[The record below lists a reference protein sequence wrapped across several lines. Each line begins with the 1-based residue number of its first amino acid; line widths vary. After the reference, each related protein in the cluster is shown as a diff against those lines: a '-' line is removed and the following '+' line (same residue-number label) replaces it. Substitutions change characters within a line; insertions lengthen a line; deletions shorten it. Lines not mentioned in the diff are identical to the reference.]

1 MWGWVC
7 VGFELGLDS
16 LEDLFTQ
23 KMSGGNSRSIQD
35 LVDEAGLPWL
45 WQNGKS
51 VFYDENFDKN
61 PDEYLIELM
70 SHYGQKIGNESIA
83 LGDVEN
89 KEVKVVP
96 TKARGTSRYSA
107 ELIDKKENLL
117 EWIEEDYE
125 KENIIFASFTLSSKR
140 VKDIKES
147 FDVYKD
153 AVNNIMSK
161 IQQKQHL
168 GERPTYLW
176 AIEPHESGYPH
187 LHMIFF
193 ENYIP
198 NFEDVARWWAEEFT
212 DGRAEQQ
219 GVDYE
224 LVSRTRGRKRVA
236 QDIAKYVVKNLAY
249 DDFDDSE
256 DEKQISKNKRLLW
269 LGLLWLSGRRSWSY
283 SREIGVVMR
292 FGLVKSRT
300 NSIDERINRIAGFV
314 LNERKFV
321 YLGTYGQ
328 VEIDKRKD
336 AGTWTF
342 EKLYK
347 EKFGVEFDDDS
358 CKTVDV
364 EDRVGYN
371 ELSCDVEKL
380 GD

>member
-1 MWGWVC
+1 M
-7 VGFELGLDS
+7 VGLFELGRDS
-16 LEDLFTQ
+16 LEDLFTK
-23 KMSGGNSRSIQD
+23 KMSQGNSRSLQT

-45 WQNGKS
+45 WQSGRS
-51 VFYDENFDKN
+51 VFHDEHFDKD
-61 PDEYLIELM
+61 PDDYLIELVEY
-70 SHYGQKIGNESIA
+70 YGEKIENEKIV
-83 LGDVEN
+83 LGDVQN
-89 KEVKVVP
+89 KELKVVN

-107 ELIDKKENLL
+107 ELIERKENLL
-117 EWIEEDYE
+117 NWIEEGYK

-176 AIEPHESGYPH
+176 AIEPHENGYPH
-187 LHMIFF
+187 LHIIFF
-193 ENYIP
+193 ENYIS
-198 NFEDVARWWAEEFT
+198 NFDDVARWWSEQFT
-212 DGRAEQQ
+212 DGRADRQ
-219 GVDYE
+219 GVDYQ
-224 LVSRTRGRKRVA
+224 LISKTRGRKRVA

-249 DDFDDSE
+249 NDFDE

-283 SREIGVVMR
+283 SRKLGKIMR

-300 NSIDERINRIAGFV
+300 NSIDERVNRIAGFV
-314 LNERKFV
+314 LNEREFV

-328 VEIDKRKD
+328 VEIDKRKGK
-336 AGTWTF
+336 GTWTF

-347 EKFGVEFDDDS
+347 EKFGVEFSDDS
-358 CKTVDV
+358 GRVEVESSVSYRELNCEV
-364 EDRVGYN
+364 ED
-371 ELSCDVEKL
+371 L
-380 GD
+380 GA

>member
-1 MWGWVC
+1 M
-7 VGFELGLDS
+7 VGLFELGRDS
-16 LEDLFTQ
+16 LEDLFTK
-23 KMSGGNSRSIQD
+23 KMSQGNSRSLQT

-45 WQNGKS
+45 WQSGRS
-51 VFYDENFDKN
+51 VFHDEHFDKD
-61 PDEYLIELM
+61 PDDYLIELVEY
-70 SHYGQKIGNESIA
+70 YGEKIENEKIV
-83 LGDVEN
+83 LGDVQN
-89 KEVKVVP
+89 KELKVVN

-107 ELIDKKENLL
+107 ELIERKENLL
-117 EWIEEDYE
+117 NWIEEGYK

-176 AIEPHESGYPH
+176 AIEPHENGYPH
-187 LHMIFF
+187 LHIIFF

-198 NFEDVARWWAEEFT
+198 NFDDVARWWSEQFT
-212 DGRAEQQ
+212 DGRADRQ
-219 GVDYE
+219 GVDYQ
-224 LVSRTRGRKRVA
+224 LISKTRGRKRVA

-249 DDFDDSE
+249 NDFDE

-283 SREIGVVMR
+283 SRKLGKIMR

-300 NSIDERINRIAGFV
+300 NSIDERVNRIAGFV
-314 LNERKFV
+314 LNEREFV

-328 VEIDKRKD
+328 VEIDKRKGK
-336 AGTWTF
+336 GTWTF

-347 EKFGVEFDDDS
+347 KKFGVEFSDDS
-358 CKTVDV
+358 GRVEVESSVSYRELNCEV
-364 EDRVGYN
+364 ED
-371 ELSCDVEKL
+371 L
-380 GD
+380 GA